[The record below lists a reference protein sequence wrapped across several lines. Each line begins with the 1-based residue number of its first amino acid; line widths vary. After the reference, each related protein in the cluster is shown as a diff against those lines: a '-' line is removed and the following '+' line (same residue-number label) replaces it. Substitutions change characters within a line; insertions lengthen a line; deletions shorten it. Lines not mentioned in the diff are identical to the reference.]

1 MFGKRGSPLQPQAI
15 SFRSAL
21 IALAGLAT
29 GLPIAWLSI
38 TKLLLF
44 ISVLVFWFT
53 LQRRHKVC
61 FAAPGLWT
69 PWAVLAVIFSFAA
82 SLLWTQAGLVPA
94 LAAFNKHGKLLELLL
109 LMSLVRSQSEA
120 RLGMLAFA
128 VGQIFL
134 LLSSWLLALGV
145 PLVWATASGRGN
157 EVVVFSSYLS
167 QSIVFATSAAV
178 FWHLRT
184 QRLWPRW
191 LGVGFAGLALLNVF
205 ALLIGRT
212 GYLVAI
218 TLVSLTVMWAL
229 PKRSRLPVLV
239 VLPLLLLTGL
249 YFGSTRV
256 QQNLSTVIQ
265 ETRNYAVA
273 GRDESATGWVNNSA
287 GWRLNAWHRSL
298 QAIEARPVSGYGVG
312 SWAMI
317 VNRFEGPT
325 AAPTFGTAQIRNPH
339 QEYLL
344 WTVELGV
351 TGTLLLVL
359 LLVCLIRDSRKF
371 KAPIAHS
378 IQCVVAALALSC
390 LFNSTLFDGLIG
402 DYFCLLLGLLMALG
416 LQQRTASHDRQT
428 ALRQNREPK
437 VAA

>member
-1 MFGKRGSPLQPQAI
+1 MFGKRGSPLQPQVI
-15 SFRSAL
+15 SLRSAL
-21 IALAGLAT
+21 IALVGLAT
-29 GLPIAWLSI
+29 GLPIAWVSI

-44 ISVLVFWFT
+44 IFILVFSLT
-53 LQRRHKVC
+53 LQHQHKAC
-61 FAAPGLWT
+61 FTAQGMWT
-69 PWAVLAVIFSFAA
+69 PWAVLAVVFSFAL
-82 SLLWTQAGLVPA
+82 SLLWTQAGMESA
-94 LAAFNKHGKLLELLL
+94 LAAFNKHGRLLVIVL
-109 LMSLVRSQSEA
+109 LMSLIRSRSEV

-128 VGQIFL
+128 AGQTFL

-145 PLVWATASGRGN
+145 PLAWATASGRGN
-157 EVVVFSSYLS
+157 EVVVFSNYLS

-184 QRLWPRW
+184 LRLWPRW
-191 LGVGFAGLALLNVF
+191 LGVGFAALALLNVF

-218 TLVSLTVMWAL
+218 MLVSLTVMWAM

-239 VLPLLLLTGL
+239 VLPLLLLTSL

-256 QQNLSTVIQ
+256 QQNLSTLIQ
-265 ETRNYAVA
+265 ETRNYIVE
-273 GRDESATGWVNNSA
+273 GRDESATGWINNSA

-298 QAIEARPVSGYGVG
+298 QAIEAQPARGYGVG
-312 SWAMI
+312 SWANT
-317 VNRFEGPT
+317 VSRFEGST
-325 AAPTFGTAQIRNPH
+325 AALTFGSAQIRNPH

-351 TGTLLLVL
+351 TGTLLLL
-359 LLVCLIRDSRKF
+359 LLLACLMRDSRKF
-371 KAPIAHS
+371 KAPIAHAT
-378 IQCVVAALALSC
+378 QCVVAALALSC
-390 LFNSTLFDGLIG
+390 LFNSILFDGLIG

-416 LQQRTASHDRQT
+416 LQQNTTNHGVQT
-428 ALRQNREPK
+428 ALEQNRKPK